1 MLRLLR
7 LAVGGS
13 CSAGCRRI
21 LKGLLQQKRL
31 LATVFPMAN
40 HRTHYLTPG
49 CSPKGEGG
57 RPLAVHKDFLSGV
70 CEAIAHSIV
79 LQRAFG
85 NISPMNVFPMGS
97 AGTVSRSS
105 VGSTSHHD
113 RQCDDYSS
121 FKSFSYLRCSSA
133 PLKQKLDADI
143 QKAVSQLKKLP
154 FRSVGRLSI
163 RLFTVKEGWGFM
175 LGPWKRGSL
184 WEEWLLDVE
193 PDMEPPV
200 SVEDENLRQEE
211 LETVLQGI
219 LFSVIDLA
227 ARSRDRISPNDPKLL
242 HDYAPFI
249 GYELEVD
256 VTDMQHSAAHHASL
270 FSQIMPVLG
279 AAAASGSGRP

>member
-1 MLRLLR
+1 VNAAL
-7 LAVGGS
+7 
-13 CSAGCRRI
+13 
-21 LKGLLQQKRL
+21 L
-31 LATVFPMAN
+31 LASLEVGCCEYLPSTGFAMAN

-49 CSPKGEGG
+49 CSPKGDGG
-57 RPLAVHKDFLSGV
+57 WPLAVHKDFLSGV
-70 CEAIAHSIV
+70 CEAIIHSVI

-97 AGTVSRSS
+97 AGAISRSS
-105 VGSTSHHD
+105 VGATSHHD

-133 PLKQKLDADI
+133 PLKQKLDAEI
-143 QKAVSQLKKLP
+143 QKAVTRLKTLS

-163 RLFTVKEGWGFM
+163 RLFTVKEGWGLFM
-175 LGPWKRGSL
+175 GPWKRGSL
-184 WEEWLLDVE
+184 WEEWLLDLE

-211 LETVLQGI
+211 LETVLQGV
-219 LFSVIDLA
+219 LFSVVDLA
-227 ARSRDRISPNDPKLL
+227 ARSRDRISPNDAKLL
-242 HDYAPFI
+242 PDHAPFI
-249 GYELEVD
+249 GYDLEVE
-256 VTDMQHSAAHHASL
+256 VTDMRQSSAHQASL